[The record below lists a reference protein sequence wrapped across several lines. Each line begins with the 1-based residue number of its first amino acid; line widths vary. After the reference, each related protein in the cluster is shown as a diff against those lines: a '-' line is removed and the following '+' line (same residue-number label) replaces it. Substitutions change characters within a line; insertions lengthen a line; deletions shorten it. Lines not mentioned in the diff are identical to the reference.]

1 MIVLNRPRGA
11 PAHRVYLSR
20 LGRPCRG
27 LGRAGAALLAVL
39 ALAGCASADKSR
51 SGLLEPYRFDLPQ
64 GNYVTQDLLDQIKI
78 GMTREQVRF
87 ALGSPLLVN
96 GFRPDR
102 WNYVFRYQHANG
114 SADLRRVVIVF
125 DDGRVKAIDADAL
138 PPRDDQSD
146 PALPGYRP
154 PNAGA
159 QAQK

>member
-1 MIVLNRPRGA
+1 MIVLNRPHGA
-11 PAHRVYLSR
+11 PAHRVCLSR

-39 ALAGCASADKSR
+39 ALAGCTSTDKSR

-64 GNYVTQDLLDQIKI
+64 GNYVTQDLLDQIKV

-114 SADLRRVVIVF
+114 SADLRRVVM
-125 DDGRVKAIDADAL
+125 
-138 PPRDDQSD
+138 PRQS
-146 PALPGYRP
+146 
-154 PNAGA
+154 
-159 QAQK
+159 

>member
-1 MIVLNRPRGA
+1 MFVRNRQRGA
-11 PAHRVYLSR
+11 PARRMFLLR
-20 LGRPCRG
+20 PGRPGGG
-27 LGRAGAALLAVL
+27 LGKAGAVLVTAL
-39 ALAGCASADKSR
+39 ALAGCSSTDKSR

-64 GNYVTQDLLDQIKI
+64 GNYVTQDLLDQIKV

-102 WNYVFRYQHANG
+102 WDYVFRYQHANG
-114 SADLRRVVIVF
+114 SADLRRVVILF
-125 DDGRVKAIDADAL
+125 DDGRVKSIDADAL
-138 PPRDDQSD
+138 PPRDDHTD

-154 PNAGA
+154 PKSAE